1 MDSDDIRLIT
11 ELQEKMEQRI
21 VETINGTATGI
32 RATIKGEVN
41 RIDEMDKQRNNRISK
56 LENQTVVIRWAHR
69 NPKVAIIVFAMFM
82 LTVAFGYHTINFKRT
97 AERLLKI
104 ELNEG
109 H

>member
-69 NPKVAIIVFAMFM
+69 NPKVAINNR
-82 LTVAFGYHTINFKRT
+82 Y
-97 AERLLKI
+97 
-104 ELNEG
+104 
-109 H
+109 